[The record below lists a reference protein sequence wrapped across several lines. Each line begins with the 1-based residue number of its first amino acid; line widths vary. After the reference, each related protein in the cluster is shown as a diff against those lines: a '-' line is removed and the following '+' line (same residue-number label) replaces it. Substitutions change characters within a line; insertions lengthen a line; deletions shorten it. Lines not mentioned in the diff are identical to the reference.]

1 MRQRRR
7 ARSYRHSVP
16 ESLTLFDDAPAPSP
30 ATAER
35 PNIEIRVSARRRKW
49 VAAHWEGDTIVVV
62 VPSRTSKRDRA
73 AHAEELAKRLIAD
86 RQKRRPSDEDLMRR
100 ATDLSRRYLGGRAI
114 PAAVNWS
121 SRQRSRWGSCS
132 STDRTI
138 RISDLL
144 VEVPSWVVDS
154 VLVHELAHLL
164 HNDHGPEFRAVVAK
178 YPRSAEA
185 DAFLTGMEHGLRH
198 SASD

>member
-1 MRQRRR
+1 M
-7 ARSYRHSVP
+7 P
-16 ESLTLFDDAPAPSP
+16 ESLTLFDEAITQPPVVPA
-30 ATAER
+30 R
-35 PNIEIRVSARRRKW
+35 PPVEIRVSARRRKW

-73 AHAEELAKRLIAD
+73 AHAEELAKRLVAD
-86 RQKRRPSDEDLMRR
+86 REKRRPSDEDLMRR
-100 ATDLSRRYLGGRAI
+100 ATELSRRYLDGRAV
-114 PAAVNWS
+114 PTAVNWS

-132 STDRTI
+132 ATDRTI

-144 VEVPSWVVDS
+144 VDAPSWVLDS

-164 HNDHGPEFRAVVAK
+164 HNDHGPEFRAVVAR
-178 YPRSAEA
+178 YPRAAEA
-185 DAFLTGMEHGLRH
+185 DAFLAGMELGLRR